1 MVLGSHKGRH
11 FLKGNRVHWLEKKS
25 IQSIQPDELNA
36 LFSPFFTFL
45 CAIFSA
51 PFSLSLAPTICPWVS
66 EHCDANA
73 EAIRSNP
80 VKVQNFFSG

>member
-36 LFSPFFTFL
+36 DGSSYLS
-45 CAIFSA
+45 
-51 PFSLSLAPTICPWVS
+51 SL
-66 EHCDANA
+66 EHCNGNA
-73 EAIRSNP
+73 ESMGSNP
-80 VKVQNFFSG
+80 VRVPKFFSG